1 MNTWKSLNPRA
12 RTASIAGLAAA
23 AVVVLAIAWWLG
35 SPLFINRTVN
45 ESFPIAAPA
54 ADKPADAAMAKTDTM
69 AKVDAM
75 AKPEVATQDA
85 MTTGSAMKDSE
96 AMAGEAMAKR
106 DAPVALSMGSFTEV
120 DSVHKGSGMATVYTL
135 PDGKRVLRFE
145 NFNVT
150 NGPDLFVYL
159 SGHAQPRSAGEL
171 HGEGDFD
178 LGRLKGNIGD
188 QNYELPADLDLSKF
202 KSVVIY
208 CKQFSVVFSTATLNA
223 AQG

>member
-12 RTASIAGLAAA
+12 RMLSIAALAVAAA
-23 AVVVLAIAWWLG
+23 VVLAIAWWLG

-45 ESFPIAAPA
+45 ESFPATAPA
-54 ADKPADAAMAKTDTM
+54 ADKPADAEMAKTD
-69 AKVDAM
+69 
-75 AKPEVATQDA
+75 A
-85 MTTGSAMKDSE
+85 MTAGSAMKDSE
-96 AMAGEAMAKR
+96 AMAGDAMAKPDTMTKS
-106 DAPVALSMGSFTEV
+106 DAPITLSMGSFTDV
-120 DSVHKGSGMATVYTL
+120 DSIHKGSGMATVYTL

-159 SGHAQPRSAGEL
+159 SGHAQPRSADEL
-171 HGEGDFD
+171 HGQGDFD

-188 QNYELPADLDLSKF
+188 QNYELPANLDLSKF

-208 CKQFSVVFSTATLNA
+208 CKQFSVVFSTATLGA
-223 AQG
+223 G